1 MEENARGYKMKVYLG
16 TSGWSYKEW
25 VGPFYTSG
33 KNLFSQYC
41 RVFHT
46 TEINST
52 FYRPPTRDFI
62 EGLARASPD
71 GFVVAAKIPK
81 EITHKKRLDRSKGA
95 LEDLQRFLRTLEP
108 LEVEGKLGPLLLQL
122 PPASTEELK
131 HLEDFLAHLPSER
144 YHFVAEFRDESW
156 MREETFD
163 LLRRSRVGYCIVDE
177 PLLPARLEV
186 TSEVGYIRWHGRGQ
200 RPWYYYLYTEEELRE
215 WVPKVQEVASRCV
228 ALFAYFNNHFR
239 GYAPRNA
246 LQMLNLLGM
255 ATKTQQE
262 KLAQVDAYFTTG
274 ALEERQHQA
283 KAALAREAGLRE
295 LLGIFLDP
303 KRLQRALEIPDGEL
317 SIAEASEDRVAARI
331 KEYHLL
337 IDREN
342 SVIAH
347 DCDDWRKR
355 RETRQFCKH
364 MGKLF
369 LSLPLELAS
378 DLLRDISEN
387 LDQWEFKGT
396 VE

>member
-1 MEENARGYKMKVYLG
+1 MGNIYVG

-25 VGPFYTSG
+25 IGPFYTSG

-41 RVFHT
+41 QVFRT

-52 FYRPPTRDFI
+52 FYRLPTRDFI
-62 EGLARASPD
+62 EGLARTSPE
-71 GFVVAAKIPK
+71 GFLIAAKIPK
-81 EITHKKRLDRSKGA
+81 EITHKKRLDRRKGA
-95 LEDLQRFLRTLEP
+95 LEDLQRFLHALEP

-122 PPASTEELK
+122 PPASREELK
-131 HLEDFLAHLPSER
+131 HLDDFLAYLPSDR

-156 MREETFD
+156 MREETFA
-163 LLRRSRVGYCIVDE
+163 LLHRSRVGYCIVDE

-200 RPWYYYLYTEEELRE
+200 RPWYYYLYTEEELQE
-215 WVPKVQEVASRCV
+215 WVPKVKEVASRSKV
-228 ALFAYFNNHFR
+228 LFAYFNNHFR

-255 ATKTQQE
+255 ATKVQQE
-262 KLAQVDAYFTTG
+262 KLEQVNAYFTAG
-274 ALEERQHQA
+274 ALEERRYLAQ
-283 KAALAREAGLRE
+283 AALARDAGLKE

-303 KRLQRALEIPDGEL
+303 KRLQRALEIPDQEL
-317 SIAEASEDRVAARI
+317 SIEEASEDRVVARI
-331 KEYHLL
+331 KEYRLC

-369 LSLPLELAS
+369 LFLPLELAS

-396 VE
+396 ME